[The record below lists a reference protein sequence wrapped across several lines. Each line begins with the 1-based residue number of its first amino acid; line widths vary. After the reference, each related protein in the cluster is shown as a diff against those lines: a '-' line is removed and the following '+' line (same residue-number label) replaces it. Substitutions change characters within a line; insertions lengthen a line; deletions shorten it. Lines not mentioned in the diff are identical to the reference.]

1 MAAAIL
7 SAGRVASERE
17 PLTAQPPFETFDH
30 TADVGIIARGAGLAE
45 AFANAAR
52 AMFSL
57 MVDLDRVEPR
67 EERRIEVEAED
78 VEGLLVNWLAELLY
92 VSEVDNLVFNRF
104 DVEDVSDNRIV
115 ARAFGEPLDLERHNP
130 KLMIK
135 AVTRHLLEVA
145 PENGGWRVRVILDI

>member
-1 MAAAIL
+1 M
-7 SAGRVASERE
+7 
-17 PLTAQPPFETFDH
+17 TAQPPFETFDH
-30 TADVGIIARGAGLAE
+30 TADVGIIARGGSLGE
-45 AFANAAR
+45 ALANAAR

-92 VSEVDNLVFNRF
+92 VSEVDNLVFSRV
-104 DVEDVSDNRIV
+104 DMLEVSDTRVV
-115 ARAFGEPLDLERHNP
+115 ARAAGEPLDLDRHDP

-135 AVTRHLLEVA
+135 AVTCHMLEVA
-145 PENGGWRVRVILDI
+145 REDGGYRVRVILDI